1 MYGFLPLFDRNAA
14 RALDRRATGLLGG
27 DGYVLM
33 QRAGQAAW
41 QHLLQQWPS
50 AQRISVVC
58 GPGNNGG
65 DGYVLARLAHRSGR
79 KVSVLHLAEHVP
91 RTPLAQRACT
101 DYVASGGRIELFPEA
116 LPHGDVVVDALFG
129 IGLSHAAEER
139 AADERAVDEPAAAL
153 IDAINMQAAPVFS
166 LDVPSGLD
174 SDLGSA
180 PGKVV
185 HATATLQ
192 FIARHAGLHTGAALE
207 HAGMLALDELDVP
220 EESFDSATACAT
232 LLTEEALSR
241 WLLPR
246 RRNTHKGESGRA
258 LCIGGDHGHGG
269 AIVLC
274 AEAALRSGV
283 GLLDVATRE
292 IHVPVLLARRPEA
305 MARAVESGEDLQ
317 PLLAQ
322 ADAVAIG
329 PGLGQGEWARAMLR
343 LALASGKPLVID
355 ADALNLVAAESS
367 AFGDALA
374 DAILTPHPGEAA
386 RLLGSDTVSVQR
398 DRFAAAREIAQRYN
412 AVTVLKGAGTI
423 VCAPGEI
430 PQVIDAGNPGMAV
443 GGMGDVLT
451 GVIVALR
458 ASGMSAF
465 DAASAGSLLHS
476 LAGDAA
482 AGEGERGLLPSDL
495 FPHLRR
501 FANPETME

>member
-1 MYGFLPLFDRNAA
+1 MYGFLPLFDRSAA
-14 RALDRRATGLLGG
+14 RALDRRATALLGG

-41 QHLLQQWPS
+41 QHLLQHWPS
-50 AQRISVVC
+50 AQRITVVC

-65 DGYVLARLAHRSGR
+65 DGYVLARLAHRSGC
-79 KVSVLHLAEHVP
+79 KVGVLHLAEHVP

-101 DYVASGGRIELFPEA
+101 EYVSSGGRIGLFPEA
-116 LPHGDVVVDALFG
+116 LPQGDVVVDALFG
-129 IGLSHAAEER
+129 IGLS
-139 AADERAVDEPAAAL
+139 RAVDESTAAL
-153 IDAINMQAAPVFS
+153 IDAINMQVAPVFS

-185 HATATLQ
+185 RATATLQ
-192 FIARHAGLHTGAALE
+192 FIARHAGLYSGDALE
-207 HAGMLALDELDVP
+207 HVGMLGLDGLDVT
-220 EESFDSATACAT
+220 EETFDSAIPCAT
-232 LLTEEALSR
+232 LLTGDALSR

-269 AIVLC
+269 AIALC
-274 AEAALRSGV
+274 AEAALRSGA
-283 GLLDVATRE
+283 GLLSVATRE
-292 IHVPVLLARRPEA
+292 SHVPMVLARRPEA

-355 ADALNLVAAESS
+355 ADALNLIAAQPCT
-367 AFGDALA
+367 LA

-386 RLLGSDTVSVQR
+386 RLLGIDNASVQR
-398 DRFAAAREIAQRYN
+398 DRFAAAREIAQRYG
-412 AVTVLKGAGTI
+412 AATVLKGAGTI
-423 VCAPGEI
+423 IAAPGEI
-430 PQVIDAGNPGMAV
+430 PRVIEAGNPGMAV

-465 DAASAGSLLHS
+465 DAASAGALMHS

-482 AGEGERGLLPSDL
+482 AGAGERGLLPSDL

-501 FANPETME
+501 FANPEALE

>member
-1 MYGFLPLFDRNAA
+1 MYGFQPLFDRNAA
-14 RALDRRATGLLGG
+14 RALDLRATALLGG

-101 DYVASGGRIELFPEA
+101 EYVSSGGRIDLFPEV

-129 IGLSHAAEER
+129 IGLSR
-139 AADERAVDEPAAAL
+139 AADQTAAAL
-153 IDAINMQAAPVFS
+153 IDAINVQTAPVFS

-174 SDLGSA
+174 CDLGSA
-180 PGKVV
+180 PGTVV

-192 FIARHAGLHTGAALE
+192 FIARHAGLYSGDALE
-207 HAGMLALDELDVP
+207 QVGLLELDGLEVP
-220 EESFDSATACAT
+220 EEAFDVAAPCAM
-232 LLTEEALSR
+232 LLTAGALSR

-269 AIVLC
+269 AIALC
-274 AEAALRSGV
+274 AEAALRSGT
-283 GLLDVATRE
+283 GLLSVATRE
-292 IHVPVLLARRPEA
+292 IHVPVILARRPEA
-305 MARAVESGEDLQ
+305 MACAVESGEDLK
-317 PLLAQ
+317 PLLAR
-322 ADAVAIG
+322 ADAIAIG

-343 LALASGKPLVID
+343 LALASAKPLVID
-355 ADALNLVAAESS
+355 ADALNLVAAESCVLS
-367 AFGDALA
+367 DARV

-386 RLLGSDTVSVQR
+386 RLLGLDNTGVQR
-398 DRFAAAREIAQRYN
+398 DRFAAARGIAQRYN

-430 PQVIDAGNPGMAV
+430 PRVIGAGNPGMAV

-465 DAASAGSLLHS
+465 DAASAGALLHS

-495 FPHLRR
+495 FPYLRR

>member
-14 RALDRRATGLLGG
+14 RALDRRATALLGG

-79 KVSVLHLAEHVP
+79 KVNVLHLAEHVP

-101 DYVASGGRIELFPEA
+101 EYVACGGRIELFPEA
-116 LPHGDVVVDALFG
+116 LPQGEVVVDALFG
-129 IGLSHAAEER
+129 IGLTR
-139 AADERAVDEPAAAL
+139 AADPAVAAL
-153 IDAINMQAAPVFS
+153 IDAINVQAAPVFS

-174 SDLGSA
+174 PDLGSA

-192 FIARHAGLHTGAALE
+192 FIARHAGLYSGAALE
-207 HAGMLALDELDVP
+207 YAGMLALDGLDVP
-220 EESFDSATACAT
+220 EEAFDSATPCAM

-269 AIVLC
+269 AIALC
-274 AEAALRSGV
+274 AEAALRSGA
-283 GLLDVATRE
+283 GLLSVATRE
-292 IHVPVLLARRPEA
+292 IHVPVILARRPEA

-343 LALASGKPLVID
+343 LALAAGKPLVID
-355 ADALNLVAAESS
+355 ADALNLVAAQPCVL
-367 AFGDALA
+367 G

-386 RLLGSDTVSVQR
+386 RLLGSDNASVQR
-398 DRFAAAREIAQRYN
+398 DRFAAARGIAQRYD

-423 VCAPGEI
+423 VAAPGEI
-430 PQVIDAGNPGMAV
+430 PRVIGAGNPGMAV

-451 GVIVALR
+451 GVILAVR
-458 ASGMSAF
+458 AGGMSAF
-465 DAASAGSLLHS
+465 DAASAGALLHS

-495 FPHLRR
+495 FPRLRR

>member
-1 MYGFLPLFDRNAA
+1 MYGFLPLFERNAA
-14 RALDRRATGLLGG
+14 RALDQRATALLGG

-41 QHLLQQWPS
+41 QHLLQHWPS

-101 DYVASGGRIELFPEA
+101 EYVASGGRIELFPEA

-129 IGLSHAAEER
+129 IGLS
-139 AADERAVDEPAAAL
+139 RAVDAAAAAL
-153 IDAINMQAAPVFS
+153 IDAINVQAAPVFS

-192 FIARHAGLHTGAALE
+192 FIARHAGLYSGAALE
-207 HAGMLALDELDVP
+207 QVGLLGLDRLDVP
-220 EESFDSATACAT
+220 EETFDSVDPCAM
-232 LLTEEALSR
+232 LLTGEALSR

-269 AIVLC
+269 AIALC
-274 AEAALRSGV
+274 AEAALRSGA

-292 IHVPVLLARRPEA
+292 NHVPVLLARRPEA
-305 MARAVESGEDLQ
+305 MAHAVESGEDLQ

-329 PGLGQGEWARAMLR
+329 PGLGQGEWARAMQR
-343 LALASGKPLVID
+343 LALAAGKPLVID
-355 ADALNLVAAESS
+355 ADALNFLAAESCL
-367 AFGDALA
+367 LA

-386 RLLGSDTVSVQR
+386 RLLGSDNASVQR
-398 DRFAAAREIAQRYN
+398 DRFAAARAIAQRYD
-412 AVTVLKGAGTI
+412 AVTVLKGAGTL

-430 PQVIDAGNPGMAV
+430 PRVIDAGNPGMAV

-458 ASGMSAF
+458 ASGLSAF
-465 DAASAGSLLHS
+465 DAASAGALLHS

-501 FANPETME
+501 LANPETMD

>member
-14 RALDRRATGLLGG
+14 RALDRRATALLGG

-79 KVSVLHLAEHVP
+79 KVGVLHLAEHVP

-101 DYVASGGRIELFPEA
+101 EYVASGGRIEIFPEA
-116 LPHGDVVVDALFG
+116 LPQGDVVVDALFG
-129 IGLSHAAEER
+129 IGLSR
-139 AADERAVDEPAAAL
+139 AADERAMDKTAAAL
-153 IDAINMQAAPVFS
+153 IDAINVQTAPVFS

-192 FIARHAGLHTGAALE
+192 FIARHAGLHSGGALE
-207 HAGMLALDELDVP
+207 HAGLLALDELDVP
-220 EESFDSATACAT
+220 QESFDSATPCAT
-232 LLTEEALSR
+232 LLTVEALSR

-269 AIVLC
+269 AIALC
-274 AEAALRSGV
+274 AEAALRSGA
-283 GLLDVATRE
+283 GLLSVATRE
-292 IHVPVLLARRPEA
+292 IHVPVILARRPEA

-329 PGLGQGEWARAMLR
+329 PGLGQGDWARAMLR
-343 LALASGKPLVID
+343 LALAAGKPLVID
-355 ADALNLVAAESS
+355 ADALNLVAAQPCT
-367 AFGDALA
+367 FA

-386 RLLGSDTVSVQR
+386 RLLGIDNGDVQR
-398 DRFAAAREIAQRYN
+398 DRFTAARGIAQRYN

-430 PQVIDAGNPGMAV
+430 PRVIDAGNPGMAV

-465 DAASAGSLLHS
+465 DAASAGALLHS

-495 FPHLRR
+495 FPQLRR
-501 FANPETME
+501 LANPETME

>member
-14 RALDRRATGLLGG
+14 RALDQRATALLGG

-101 DYVASGGRIELFPEA
+101 EYVSAGGRIEIFPDA
-116 LPHGDVVVDALFG
+116 SPQGDVVVDALFG
-129 IGLSHAAEER
+129 IGLSR
-139 AADERAVDEPAAAL
+139 AADETSAAL
-153 IDAINMQAAPVFS
+153 IDAINVQAAPVFS

-185 HATATLQ
+185 RATATLQ
-192 FIARHAGLHTGAALE
+192 FIARHAGLHSGDALE
-207 HAGMLALDELDVP
+207 QVGLLGLDRLEVP
-220 EESFDSATACAT
+220 EETFDSAVPCAT
-232 LLTEEALSR
+232 LLTAEALSR

-269 AIVLC
+269 AIALC
-274 AEAALRSGV
+274 AEAALRSGA
-283 GLLDVATRE
+283 GLLSVATRE
-292 IHVPVLLARRPEA
+292 IHVPVILARRPEA

-355 ADALNLVAAESS
+355 ADALNLVAAQPCT
-367 AFGDALA
+367 LA

-386 RLLGSDTVSVQR
+386 RLLGSDNASVQR
-398 DRFAAAREIAQRYN
+398 DRFAAARDIAQRYN

-423 VCAPGEI
+423 IAAPGEI
-430 PQVIDAGNPGMAV
+430 PRVIDAGNPGMAV

-465 DAASAGSLLHS
+465 DAASAGALLHS

>member
-14 RALDRRATGLLGG
+14 RALDRRATALLGG

-41 QHLLQQWPS
+41 QSLLQQWPS

-101 DYVASGGRIELFPEA
+101 EYVSSGGRIELFPEA
-116 LPHGDVVVDALFG
+116 LPQGDVVVDALFG
-129 IGLSHAAEER
+129 IGLSR
-139 AADERAVDEPAAAL
+139 AADPAAAAL
-153 IDAINMQAAPVFS
+153 IDSINLQAAPVFS

-192 FIARHAGLHTGAALE
+192 FIARHAGLYSGDALE
-207 HAGMLALDELDVP
+207 HVGMLGLDGLDVP
-220 EESFDSATACAT
+220 GETFDSAIPCAT
-232 LLTEEALSR
+232 LLTDEALSR

-269 AIVLC
+269 AIALC
-274 AEAALRSGV
+274 AEAALRSGA
-283 GLLDVATRE
+283 GLLTVATRE
-292 IHVPVLLARRPEA
+292 IHVPMILARRPEA

-317 PLLAQ
+317 PLLAR

-329 PGLGQGEWARAMLR
+329 PGLGQGEWARAMLQ

-355 ADALNLVAAESS
+355 ADALNLIAAEPR
-367 AFGDALA
+367 AFA

-386 RLLGSDTVSVQR
+386 RLLGTDNAGVQR
-398 DRFAAAREIAQRYN
+398 DRFTAAREIAERHD

-423 VCAPGEI
+423 IAAPGEI
-430 PQVIDAGNPGMAV
+430 PRVVDAGNPGMAV

-465 DAASAGSLLHS
+465 DAASAGALLHS

-482 AGEGERGLLPSDL
+482 ASEGERGLLPSDL

-501 FANPETME
+501 FANPEAVE

>member
-1 MYGFLPLFDRNAA
+1 MYGFLPLFDRTAA
-14 RALDRRATGLLGG
+14 RALDRRATALLDG
-27 DGYVLM
+27 DGYALM

-50 AQRISVVC
+50 AQHITVVC

-79 KVSVLHLAEHVP
+79 KVGVLHLVEHVP

-116 LPHGDVVVDALFG
+116 SPQGDVVVDALFG
-129 IGLSHAAEER
+129 IGLSR
-139 AADERAVDEPAAAL
+139 ATDEAAAAL
-153 IDAINMQAAPVFS
+153 IDAINVQIAPVFS

-174 SDLGSA
+174 PDLGSA

-192 FIARHAGLHTGAALE
+192 FIARHAGLYSGDALE
-207 HAGMLALDELDVP
+207 HTGTLALDGLDVP
-220 EESFDSATACAT
+220 EESFDSATPCAT

-269 AIVLC
+269 AIALC
-274 AEAALRSGV
+274 AEAALRSGA
-283 GLLDVATRE
+283 GLLSVATRE
-292 IHVPVLLARRPEA
+292 IHVPVILARRPEA

-329 PGLGQGEWARAMLR
+329 PGLGQGDWAHAMLR
-343 LALASGKPLVID
+343 LALASRKPLVID
-355 ADALNLVAAESS
+355 ADALNLVAAQASM
-367 AFGDALA
+367 FA
-374 DAILTPHPGEAA
+374 DELVGAILTPHPGEAA
-386 RLLGSDTVSVQR
+386 RLLGTDNASVQR

-423 VCAPGEI
+423 VAAPDEV
-430 PQVIDAGNPGMAV
+430 PRVIDAGNPGMAV

-465 DAASAGSLLHS
+465 DAASAGALLHS

-482 AGEGERGLLPSDL
+482 ANDGERGLLPSDL

-501 FANPETME
+501 FANPEAME

>member
-14 RALDRRATGLLGG
+14 RALDRRATASLGG

-41 QHLLQQWPS
+41 QHLLQQWPA
-50 AQRISVVC
+50 AQRITVVC

-79 KVSVLHLAEHVP
+79 KVGVLHLAEHVP

-101 DYVASGGRIELFPEA
+101 EYVSSGGRIELFPEA
-116 LPHGDVVVDALFG
+116 LPQGDVVADALFG
-129 IGLSHAAEER
+129 IGLPSAADER
-139 AADERAVDEPAAAL
+139 AADETAAAL
-153 IDAINMQAAPVFS
+153 IDAINMQVAPVFS

-192 FIARHAGLHTGAALE
+192 FIARHAGLYSGDALE
-207 HAGMLALDELDVP
+207 HVGMLGLDGLDVT
-220 EESFDSATACAT
+220 EETFDSASPCAT
-232 LLTEEALSR
+232 LLTDGALSR

-269 AIVLC
+269 AIALC
-274 AEAALRSGV
+274 AEAALRSGA
-283 GLLDVATRE
+283 GLLSVATRE
-292 IHVPVLLARRPEA
+292 SHVPMILARRPEA
-305 MARAVESGEDLQ
+305 MARAVESGEDLR

-329 PGLGQGEWARAMLR
+329 PGLGQGDWARAMLR

-355 ADALNLVAAESS
+355 ADALNLVAAQPCM
-367 AFGDALA
+367 LA
-374 DAILTPHPGEAA
+374 GAILTPHPGEAA
-386 RLLGSDTVSVQR
+386 RLLGIDNASVQR
-398 DRFAAAREIAQRYN
+398 DRFAAAREIAERYG

-423 VCAPGEI
+423 IAAPDEI
-430 PQVIDAGNPGMAV
+430 PRVIDAGNPGMAV

-465 DAASAGSLLHS
+465 DAASAGALMHS

-482 AGEGERGLLPSDL
+482 AGIGERGLLPSDL

-501 FANPETME
+501 FANPEALE